1 MALKHC
7 LSRVYQFSAAHRL
20 HSPVLD
26 QSRNTEVYGK
36 CNNLYGHG
44 HNYIV
49 EVTVMGN
56 PSDDT
61 GMIIP
66 LSELDQ
72 MVQSILASLNYKHL
86 DNEVP
91 FFKTTVS
98 SGENIIRYLWQEL
111 NKKIPD
117 SKLYHIKLWE
127 TNNNTFELG
136 KEN

>member
-1 MALKHC
+1 MTLQFSI
-7 LSRVYQFSAAHRL
+7 SRVYQFSAAHRL
-20 HSPVLD
+20 HSVVLD
-26 QSRNTEVYGK
+26 DGRNRNVYGK

-49 EVTVMGN
+49 EVTIKGQ

-72 MVQSILASLNYKHL
+72 MVQSVLDSLNYKHL

-91 FFKTTVS
+91 FFKSTVS
-98 SGENIIRYLWQEL
+98 SGENIIRYLWQEI

-136 KEN
+136 EEN

>member
-1 MALKHC
+1 MALNYS
-7 LSRVYQFSAAHRL
+7 LSRIYQFSAAHRL
-20 HSPVLD
+20 HSVALD
-26 QSRNTEVYGK
+26 DNHNRQVYGK
-36 CNNLYGHG
+36 CNNLWGHG

-49 EVTVMGN
+49 EVTIKGY

-61 GMIIP
+61 GMIMP
-66 LSELDQ
+66 PDKLDEV
-72 MVQSILASLNYKHL
+72 VQTVLAGLNYKHL

-91 FFKTTVS
+91 FFKKTVS

-127 TNNNTFELG
+127 TNNNTFETG
-136 KEN
+136 KEY